1 MILKKIKF
9 CFSPIPDL
17 NNSFVRATE
26 ENFTLR
32 KDIQEE
38 DYQADLIDFTF
49 LSTIKTINMVSAN
62 LLMGNGQKIVNPKL

>member
-1 MILKKIKF
+1 M
-9 CFSPIPDL
+9 
-17 NNSFVRATE
+17 RATE